1 MYKSLENIHTINMY
15 DINIFL
21 TYSILGFFYECI
33 INFIQDG
40 RFSSGF
46 MYGPWTPIYGIG
58 VLIILYIYKKLKKYT
73 KIKRLIL
80 LSIISMIILTVLE
93 YIIGNLVETLFNQTF
108 WDYSKYK
115 FNYGKFIS
123 LESSLIWM
131 IGSIIIIFIH
141 KKLKKYIKKIPNQ
154 ITIILSIV
162 FTIDLVLSVIRISSL
177 K

>member
-1 MYKSLENIHTINMY
+1 MY

-46 MYGPWTPIYGIG
+46 MYGQWTPIYGIG
-58 VLIILYIYKKLKKYT
+58 VLIILYIYKKLKKYN
-73 KIKRLIL
+73 KIKRLIIM
-80 LSIISMIILTVLE
+80 SIISMIVLTLLE
-93 YIIGNLVETLFNQTF
+93 YITGNLIELIFHTSF
-108 WDYSKYK
+108 WDYSNYK

-162 FTIDLVLSVIRISSL
+162 FTIDLVLSIIRISSL

>member
-33 INFIQDG
+33 INFIQVC

-46 MYGPWTPIYGIG
+46 MYGPWIPIYGIG

-73 KIKRLIL
+73 KTKRLIL

-93 YIIGNLVETLFNQTF
+93 YIIGNLVEILFNQTF

-154 ITIILSIV
+154 ITIILSII

>member
-21 TYSILGFFYECI
+21 TYSILRFFYECI

-58 VLIILYIYKKLKKYT
+58 VLIILYIYKKLKKYN
-73 KIKRLIL
+73 KIKRLIIM
-80 LSIISMIILTVLE
+80 SIISMIVLTLLE
-93 YIIGNLVETLFNQTF
+93 YITGNLIELIFHTSF
-108 WDYSKYK
+108 WDYSNYK

-123 LESSLIWM
+123 LKSSLIWM

-162 FTIDLVLSVIRISSL
+162 FTIDLVLSIIRISSL